1 MTRKWL
7 DVFMLI
13 FLAPAVVFVLSGC
26 GGGGEGGTGGG
37 SMISV
42 GGEPVYDWTKRFG
55 GEFSDYG
62 RAVATDSSGNIYIAG
77 SFTGLVNFEAD
88 FYGAETKTSYG
99 NTADIFVTKINASG
113 THAWTR
119 QIGGPDNNGA
129 SGIAVDTSGNV
140 YVAGYFESTVDFK
153 ADFGGAEPKTSYGNT
168 DIFVTRI
175 NANGTY
181 GWTKR
186 IGGTG
191 NDKASGIAV
200 DAHDNV
206 YVAGSFSGSVN
217 FAADF
222 DGEETKASY
231 GNTVDIFVMKINADG
246 THAWTKQ
253 MGDAGHD
260 EASGIAVDADDNV
273 YVVGYFEGTVDFRAD
288 FGGVADPKTSVGLY
302 DAFVTKLSSG
312 GDYFWTKRIGGEEDD
327 WAAGIAV
334 DAYDNVYIAGSFRGG
349 FDFADDFAGDPDQGV
364 SHGDEDI
371 FITMLTADG
380 GYGWSRRMGGAG
392 ADAAC
397 AVAVDSSGGIYVTG
411 YFEQTVNF
419 AADFSGSNTK
429 TSAGNQD
436 IFITKVSPDGTYGW
450 SRRMGG
456 VDDDYGLGI
465 TVNQTDVV
473 YMTGFFTGSVNFG
486 SDFGKSTFKY
496 SSGQTDV
503 FLTKITP

>member
-7 DVFMLI
+7 AVFMLI
-13 FLAPAVVFVLSGC
+13 FLALAVVLGLSGC
-26 GGGGEGGTGGG
+26 GGGGEGGGG

-42 GGEPVYDWTKRFG
+42 GGEPEYNWTKRFG

-62 RAVATDSSGNIYIAG
+62 RAVTTDSSGNIYIAG
-77 SFTGLVNFEAD
+77 SFTGHVNFAAD
-88 FYGAETKTSYG
+88 FGGAETKTSYG
-99 NTADIFVTKINASG
+99 NADIFVTRINANG
-113 THAWTR
+113 THEWTKR
-119 QIGGPDNNGA
+119 IGGAGNDGA

-153 ADFGGAEPKTSYGNT
+153 VDFGGTEVKTSYGNT
-168 DIFVTRI
+168 TDVFVTKI
-175 NANGTY
+175 NTNGTY

-200 DAHDNV
+200 DAYDNV
-206 YVAGSFSGSVN
+206 YVAGYFSGSVN

-222 DGEETKASY
+222 GGEETKASY
-231 GNTVDIFVMKINADG
+231 GNTADIFVTKINANG

-253 MGDAGHD
+253 MGGAGND
-260 EASGIAVDADDNV
+260 GASGIAVDADDNV
-273 YVVGYFEGTVDFRAD
+273 YVAGYFEDTVDFKAD
-288 FGGVADPKTSVGLY
+288 FGGTESKTSAGVY
-302 DAFVTKLSSG
+302 DAFVTKLSSSD
-312 GDYFWTKRIGGEEDD
+312 DYFWTKRIGGAEDD

-334 DAYDNVYIAGSFRGG
+334 DTSGNVYIAGSFRGE
-349 FDFADDFAGDPDQGV
+349 FDFADDFSGGPDQGA
-364 SHGDEDI
+364 SNGDEDI

-380 GYGWSRRMGGAG
+380 DYGWSRRMGGAG
-392 ADAAC
+392 VDAARGI
-397 AVAVDSSGGIYVTG
+397 AVDSSGGIYVTG
-411 YFEQTVNF
+411 HFEQTVDF
-419 AADFSGSNTK
+419 RADFGGNNTK

-436 IFITKVSPDGTYGW
+436 IFITKVSQDGTYGW

-456 VDDDYGLGI
+456 AEDDYGLGI
-465 TVNQTDVV
+465 TVNQADVV